1 LRKRM
6 LLLVVFI
13 MLVLSSGCAVI
24 QTAVAVGV
32 AYGLSKATK

>member
-1 LRKRM
+1 M
-6 LLLVVFI
+6 LFVFM
-13 MLVLSSGCAVI
+13 MLILSSGCALI